1 MLIIDLIIYDFAIE
15 EELKFENIN
24 LEYLRNDKGFQK
36 ARRKQEKELEALRK
50 RQAKEKA
57 AIQKQQ
63 CTSVEK
69 AVKGKE

>member
-1 MLIIDLIIYDFAIE
+1 MFGFIVE

>member
-1 MLIIDLIIYDFAIE
+1 MNYIFIYKNIE

-24 LEYLRNDKGFQK
+24 LEYLRIDKGFQK
-36 ARRKQEKELEALRK
+36 ARRKQEKELETLRK
-50 RQAKEKA
+50 RQTKEKA

>member
-1 MLIIDLIIYDFAIE
+1 MEPHFVVE

-50 RQAKEKA
+50 RQAKEKSS
-57 AIQKQQ
+57 IQKHQ

-69 AVKGKE
+69 VVKIKE

>member
-1 MLIIDLIIYDFAIE
+1 M
-15 EELKFENIN
+15 
-24 LEYLRNDKGFQK
+24 RNDKGFQK

-57 AIQKQQ
+57 TIQKQQ

-69 AVKGKE
+69 AVKGKELVLA